1 MPHATSDIAICLLA
15 GGRATRFAG
24 KLQSDAGGVPLIVRA
39 YRNVRSVAPVYLCGE
54 THFAPAIDVQ
64 LDCPRI
70 ADRRPG
76 RGPLEG
82 LVSAFERI
90 AQRRVFALAGDAPFV
105 DAATLD
111 EIERAWRDGDEAVV
125 PVRANGEQMRFE
137 PLCALYDRLAFLREA
152 EAVMSESRAVADVAA
167 ALRTRR
173 ISLSDERAFFNINTA
188 ADSRSMQ

>member
-1 MPHATSDIAICLLA
+1 MPHATSDTAICLLA
-15 GGRATRFAG
+15 GGRASRFAD

-39 YRNVRSVAPVYLCGE
+39 YRNVRAVAPVFLCGE
-54 THFAPAIDVQ
+54 THFAPAIEAQ

-90 AQRRVFALAGDAPFV
+90 PQRRVFALAGDAPFV
-105 DAATLD
+105 DAATLN
-111 EIERAWRDGDEAVV
+111 EIEHAWKDGDEAVV
-125 PVRANGEQMRFE
+125 PVRANGERMRLE
-137 PLCALYDRLAFLREA
+137 PLCALYDRLAFLRE
-152 EAVMSESRAVADVAA
+152 SEPVLAGSRAVVDVVA

-173 ISLSDERAFFNINTA
+173 IALSNERAFFNVNTA
-188 ADSRSMQ
+188 ADRRLVQ